1 MKLEVIRFNKGKD
14 STNGMLFDI
23 TNERRRF
30 LCYTLEDES
39 RTEKVYG
46 ETCIPEGEYNIG
58 FRTVGGYHAKYSKR
72 FIDIHK
78 GMLHVLDVPGFEYI
92 LLHCGN
98 TDEDTAGCL
107 LLGDTQENN
116 SIKKNGFIGRSTAAY
131 MRVYPP
137 IAKAL
142 EDGEEVTI
150 VYRDF
155 AESLILQPSDI
166 TEFFNG
172 EAQC

>member
-1 MKLEVIRFNKGKD
+1 MKLEVIRINKGKD
-14 STNGMLFDI
+14 STNGILFDV
-23 TNERRRF
+23 TNERKF

-39 RTEKVYG
+39 RKEKVYG

-58 FRTVGGYHAKYSKR
+58 FRTVGGYHTKYSNR
-72 FIDIHK
+72 FADIHK

-116 SIKKNGFIGRSTAAY
+116 NTNKNGFIGKSTNAY
-131 MRVYPP
+131 KRVYPP

-142 EDGEEVTI
+142 EAGEEVTI

-155 AESLILQPSDI
+155 AKSLILDPV
-166 TEFFNG
+166 ELVNLLNK
-172 EAQC
+172 EA